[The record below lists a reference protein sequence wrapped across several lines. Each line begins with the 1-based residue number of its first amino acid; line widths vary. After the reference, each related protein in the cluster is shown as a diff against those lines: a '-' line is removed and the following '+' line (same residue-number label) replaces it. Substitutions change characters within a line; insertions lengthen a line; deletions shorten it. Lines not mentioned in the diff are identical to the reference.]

1 MQSFIN
7 NTFNEEQIE
16 YRYVLDP
23 DNKSELK
30 IDIYDKNK
38 KHLNNKC
45 PITMELFK
53 DGDSVTMLPCG
64 HLFNTNAIDEWLLNS
79 QAKCPVCRHSLKN
92 VKEIRITPTPRDVSN
107 NTELPIHTNNSTN
120 DINYILSNLFRNYLM
135 QPLNSIEN
143 VDISNNIENVDI
155 SNNIENVDI
164 SNNVENVDISNNN
177 ENIETPTDP
186 IINNLNNYINMINRI
201 VNRRIEEENE
211 NIMQQVILDSL

>member
-1 MQSFIN
+1 
-7 NTFNEEQIE
+7 
-16 YRYVLDP
+16 
-23 DNKSELK
+23 
-30 IDIYDKNK
+30 
-38 KHLNNKC
+38 
-45 PITMELFK
+45 MELFK

-143 VDISNNIENVDI
+143 VDIKITLKMSIYQI
-155 SNNIENVDI
+155 TLKMSIYQI
-164 SNNVENVDISNNN
+164 MLKMSIYQ
-177 ENIETPTDP
+177 
-186 IINNLNNYINMINRI
+186 IIMK
-201 VNRRIEEENE
+201 
-211 NIMQQVILDSL
+211 ILKHRQIQLSII